1 MLHLQTYCC
10 VSIQDQE
17 NLAEPKK
24 NESLMNTI
32 SIQEELLIKND
43 PEKTSQASLHSK
55 ASGKI
60 TGIFNQASVDSSKYG
75 FIERQMNRKKL
86 SIAAALANVSSNNQ
100 YDKLADTEQ
109 SNGSQAH

>member
-1 MLHLQTYCC
+1 MDMSLNFNGTLSDTNNNSKNI
-10 VSIQDQE
+10 VNLSLNTMSIQDQE

-60 TGIFNQASVDSSKYG
+60 TGIFN
-75 FIERQMNRKKL
+75 
-86 SIAAALANVSSNNQ
+86 
-100 YDKLADTEQ
+100 
-109 SNGSQAH
+109 